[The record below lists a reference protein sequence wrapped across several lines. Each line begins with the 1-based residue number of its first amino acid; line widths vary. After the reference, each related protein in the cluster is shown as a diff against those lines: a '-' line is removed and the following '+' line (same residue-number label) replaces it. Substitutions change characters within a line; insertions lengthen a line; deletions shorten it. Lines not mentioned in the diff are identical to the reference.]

1 MQKKGA
7 NISLKGYD
15 DIFSTDQSRA
25 EAQQER
31 VQEIPLSELH
41 PFEGHPYKVLDNDE
55 MNTLIESI
63 QTQGILSPLIVRP
76 KENTTDEYEVVSG
89 HRRLHAA
96 QKAGLET
103 VPAFIYAL
111 DRDAAAIAVVD
122 SNLHREHILPS
133 EKAFA
138 YKMKLDAMS
147 RQGYRSD
154 LTSDQVGRKLETAE
168 IIAQQSDDSKSQ
180 VRRYIRLTYLIPE
193 FLEKMDN
200 NEIALSVGVELS
212 FLDEQSQREVL
223 EQCAIN
229 DCTPSYSQAWRM
241 HKADREGTLTTAVI
255 QAIMSEEK
263 ANQRETMKVPISRLR
278 EVLPQG
284 LDAKK
289 TEDFIIKACDY
300 YRKYLIRQRN
310 RDER

>member
-1 MQKKGA
+1 MKNTMKKPVA
-7 NISLKGYD
+7 
-15 DIFSTDQSRA
+15 
-25 EAQQER
+25 
-31 VQEIPLSELH
+31 IPVEKLCPFAGH
-41 PFEGHPYKVLDNDE
+41 PFKVKDDAE
-55 MNTLIESI
+55 MNTLIENI
-63 QTQGILSPLIVRP
+63 QTQGIFSPLIVRP
-76 KENTTDEYEVVSG
+76 IENTEEYEVVSG

-96 QKAGLET
+96 QKAGITE
-103 VPAFIYAL
+103 VPALIYAL
-111 DRDAAAIAVVD
+111 DRDAATIAVVD

-138 YKMKLDAMS
+138 YKLKMEALS
-147 RQGYRSD
+147 HQGKRTD
-154 LTSDQVGRKLETAE
+154 LTSDQVGPKLTAATISET
-168 IIAQQSDDSKSQ
+168 DSASQ
-180 VRRYIRLTYLIPE
+180 VKRYIRLTYLIPE
-193 FLEKMDN
+193 FLEKMDEG
-200 NEIALSVGVELS
+200 EIALSVGVELS
-212 FLDEQSQREVL
+212 FLDEQNQRAVL

-255 QAIMSEEK
+255 QTIMSEEK
-263 ANQRETMKVPISRLR
+263 ANQRETVKVPISRLR

-300 YRKYLIRQRN
+300 YRKYLVRQRN

>member
-1 MQKKGA
+1 MKQT
-7 NISLKGYD
+7 NIAVSKL
-15 DIFSTDQSRA
+15 R
-25 EAQQER
+25 
-31 VQEIPLSELH
+31 
-41 PFEGHPYKVLDNDE
+41 PFENNPYQVRDDAE

-63 QTQGILSPLIVRP
+63 QTQGVLSPLIVRP
-76 KENTTDEYEVVSG
+76 IVNTDEYEVVSG

-96 QKAGLET
+96 VKAGISE
-103 VPAFIYAL
+103 VPALIYAL

-138 YKMKLDAMS
+138 YKLKADALKHQGQRTDITSEQIAPKLS
-147 RQGYRSD
+147 TEVIGEQEG
-154 LTSDQVGRKLETAE
+154 
-168 IIAQQSDDSKSQ
+168 ISKDT
-180 VRRYIRLTYLIPE
+180 VKRYIRLTYLIPE
-193 FLEKMDN
+193 FLEKMDKG
-200 NEIALSVGVELS
+200 EIALSVGVELS
-212 FLDEQSQREVL
+212 FLDESSQREVL
-223 EQCAIN
+223 EQCEMN

-241 HKADREGTLTTAVI
+241 HRAEREGTLTTAVI
-255 QAIMSEEK
+255 QTVMSEEK
-263 ANQRETMKVPISRLR
+263 ANQRETVKVPISRLR

-289 TEDFIIKACDY
+289 TEDFIIKACDH

>member
-1 MQKKGA
+1 MKNTMKKPVA
-7 NISLKGYD
+7 
-15 DIFSTDQSRA
+15 
-25 EAQQER
+25 
-31 VQEIPLSELH
+31 IPVEKLCPFAGH
-41 PFEGHPYKVLDNDE
+41 PFKVKDDAE

-63 QTQGILSPLIVRP
+63 QTQGIFSPLIVRP
-76 KENTTDEYEVVSG
+76 IENTEEYEVVSG

-96 QKAGLET
+96 QKAGITE
-103 VPAFIYAL
+103 VPALIYAL
-111 DRDAAAIAVVD
+111 DRDAATIAVVD

-133 EKAFA
+133 ENAFA
-138 YKMKLDAMS
+138 YKLKMEALS
-147 RQGYRSD
+147 HQGKRTD
-154 LTSDQVGRKLETAE
+154 LTSDQVGPKLTAATISET
-168 IIAQQSDDSKSQ
+168 DSASQ
-180 VRRYIRLTYLIPE
+180 VKRYIRLTYLIPE
-193 FLEKMDN
+193 FLEKMDEG
-200 NEIALSVGVELS
+200 EIALSVGVELS
-212 FLDEQSQREVL
+212 FLDEQNQRAVL

-255 QAIMSEEK
+255 QTIMSEEK
-263 ANQRETMKVPISRLR
+263 ANQRETVKVPISRLR

-300 YRKYLIRQRN
+300 YRKYLVRQRN

>member
-1 MQKKGA
+1 MKKPVA
-7 NISLKGYD
+7 
-15 DIFSTDQSRA
+15 
-25 EAQQER
+25 
-31 VQEIPLSELH
+31 IPVEKLRPFAGH
-41 PFEGHPYKVLDNDE
+41 PFKVRDDDE

-76 KENTTDEYEVVSG
+76 IENTEEYEVISG

-96 QKAGLET
+96 QKAGITE
-103 VPAFIYAL
+103 VPALIYAL

-138 YKMKLDAMS
+138 YKLKYEALKH
-147 RQGYRSD
+147 QG
-154 LTSDQVGRKLETAE
+154 TSCQVGTKLRTDEQIAE
-168 IIAQQSDDSKSQ
+168 NANESARQIQ
-180 VRRYIRLTYLIPE
+180 RYIRLTYLISE
-193 FLEKMDN
+193 FLEKMDR

-212 FLDEQSQREVL
+212 FLDESSQREVL

-241 HKADREGTLTTAVI
+241 HKADREGLLTKAAI
-255 QAIMSEEK
+255 QTIMSEEK
-263 ANQRETMKVPISRLR
+263 ANQREMVKVPTSRLR

-289 TEDFIIKACDY
+289 TEDFIIKACDH

>member
-1 MQKKGA
+1 MKNTMKKPVA
-7 NISLKGYD
+7 
-15 DIFSTDQSRA
+15 
-25 EAQQER
+25 
-31 VQEIPLSELH
+31 IPVEKLRPFAGH
-41 PFEGHPYKVLDNDE
+41 PFKVKDDDE
-55 MNTLIESI
+55 MNALIESI
-63 QTQGILSPLIVRP
+63 QTQGVLSPLIVRP
-76 KENTTDEYEVVSG
+76 IENTDEYEVVSG

-96 QKAGLET
+96 QKAGITE
-103 VPAFIYAL
+103 VPALIYAL

-138 YKMKLDAMS
+138 YKMKYEAMKHQGTS
-147 RQGYRSD
+147 CQLGTKLRTDEQIAEKANDSARQI
-154 LTSDQVGRKLETAE
+154 Q
-168 IIAQQSDDSKSQ
+168 
-180 VRRYIRLTYLIPE
+180 RYIRLTHLIPE
-193 FLEKMDN
+193 LLEFMDEN
-200 NEIALSVGVELS
+200 RMALSVGVELS
-212 FLDEQSQREVL
+212 FLAEQSQREVL

-255 QAIMSEEK
+255 QAVMSEEK
-263 ANQRETMKVPISRLR
+263 ANQRETVKVPISRLR
-278 EVLPQG
+278 GVLPQG

-289 TEDFIIKACDY
+289 TEDFIIKACDN

>member
-1 MQKKGA
+1 MKQTKIAVSKLRSFE
-7 NISLKGYD
+7 NNPYQVRD
-15 DIFSTDQSRA
+15 DA
-25 EAQQER
+25 
-31 VQEIPLSELH
+31 
-41 PFEGHPYKVLDNDE
+41 E

-63 QTQGILSPLIVRP
+63 QMQGVLSPLIVRP
-76 KENTTDEYEVVSG
+76 IENTDEYEVVRG

-96 QKAGLET
+96 RKAGITE
-103 VPAFIYAL
+103 VPALIYAL

-138 YKMKLDAMS
+138 YRMKLEAMS
-147 RQGYRSD
+147 RQGHRSD

-193 FLEKMDN
+193 LLEKMDQG
-200 NEIALSVGVELS
+200 EIALSVGVELS
-212 FLDEQSQREVL
+212 FLDEQNQRAVL

-255 QAIMSEEK
+255 QTIMSEEK
-263 ANQRETMKVPISRLR
+263 ANQKTRLKIPMER
-278 EVLPQG
+278 
-284 LDAKK
+284 
-289 TEDFIIKACDY
+289 I
-300 YRKYLIRQRN
+300 RKYFPQSYTAAQIEDAVVKLCE
-310 RDER
+310 RDYRRRTDRER

>member
-1 MQKKGA
+1 MKNTMKKPVA
-7 NISLKGYD
+7 
-15 DIFSTDQSRA
+15 
-25 EAQQER
+25 
-31 VQEIPLSELH
+31 IPVKKLRPFAGH
-41 PFEGHPYKVLDNDE
+41 PFKVKDDDE

-76 KENTTDEYEVVSG
+76 IEDTDKYEVISG

-96 QKAGLET
+96 IKAGIAE
-103 VPAFIYAL
+103 VPALIYAL

-138 YKMKLDAMS
+138 YRMKLEAMS
-147 RQGYRSD
+147 RQGHRSD

>member
-1 MQKKGA
+1 MKNTMKKPVV
-7 NISLKGYD
+7 ISIEK
-15 DIFSTDQSRA
+15 
-25 EAQQER
+25 
-31 VQEIPLSELH
+31 LH
-41 PFEGHPYKVLDNDE
+41 PFDGHPFKVKDDDE

-76 KENTTDEYEVVSG
+76 IEDTDKYEVISG

-96 QKAGLET
+96 IKAGIAE
-103 VPAFIYAL
+103 VPALIYAL

-138 YKMKLDAMS
+138 YKLKYEALKH
-147 RQGYRSD
+147 QG
-154 LTSDQVGRKLETAE
+154 TSCQVGTKLRTDEQIAE
-168 IIAQQSDDSKSQ
+168 NANESARQIQ
-180 VRRYIRLTYLIPE
+180 RYIRLTYLISE
-193 FLEKMDN
+193 FLEKMDR

-212 FLDEQSQREVL
+212 FLDESCQREVL

-241 HKADREGTLTTAVI
+241 HKADREGTLTSAVI
-255 QAIMSEEK
+255 QTIMSEEK
-263 ANQRETMKVPISRLR
+263 ANQRETVKVPIARLR

-289 TEDFIIKACDY
+289 TEDFIIKACDH
-300 YRKYLIRQRN
+300 YRKYLVRQRN
-310 RDER
+310 REER

>member
-1 MQKKGA
+1 MKNTMKKPVA
-7 NISLKGYD
+7 
-15 DIFSTDQSRA
+15 
-25 EAQQER
+25 
-31 VQEIPLSELH
+31 IPVEKLRPFAGH
-41 PFEGHPYKVLDNDE
+41 PFKVRDDDE

-76 KENTTDEYEVVSG
+76 IENTDEYEVVSG

-96 QKAGLET
+96 QKAGITE
-103 VPAFIYAL
+103 VPALIYAL

-138 YKMKLDAMS
+138 YKLKADALKHQGQRTDITPEQIAPKLS
-147 RQGYRSD
+147 TEVIGEQ
-154 LTSDQVGRKLETAE
+154 EE
-168 IIAQQSDDSKSQ
+168 ISKDT
-180 VRRYIRLTYLIPE
+180 VKRYIRLTHLIPE
-193 FLEKMDN
+193 FLEKMDQG
-200 NEIALSVGVELS
+200 EIALSVGVELS
-212 FLDEQSQREVL
+212 FLDEQNQRAVL

-241 HKADREGTLTTAVI
+241 HKADREGALTKAVI
-255 QAIMSEEK
+255 QTIMSEEK
-263 ANQRETMKVPISRLR
+263 ANQREMVKVPTSRLR
-278 EVLPQG
+278 KVLPQG

-289 TEDFIIKACDY
+289 TEDFIIKACDH

-310 RDER
+310 REER

>member
-1 MQKKGA
+1 MKNTMKTPVA
-7 NISLKGYD
+7 
-15 DIFSTDQSRA
+15 
-25 EAQQER
+25 
-31 VQEIPLSELH
+31 IPVEKLH
-41 PFEGHPYKVLDNDE
+41 PFDGHPFKVKDDDE

-76 KENTTDEYEVVSG
+76 IENTDEYEVISG

-96 QKAGLET
+96 QKAGITE
-103 VPAFIYAL
+103 VPALIYAL

-138 YKMKLDAMS
+138 YKLKMEALSHQGKRTDLTLSQVATKLDTATEIGNCSGES
-147 RQGYRSD
+147 RDTVY
-154 LTSDQVGRKLETAE
+154 
-168 IIAQQSDDSKSQ
+168 
-180 VRRYIRLTYLIPE
+180 RYIRLTYLIPE

-212 FLDEQSQREVL
+212 FLDESSQREVL

-241 HKADREGTLTTAVI
+241 HKADRKGALTKATI
-255 QAIMSEEK
+255 QTVMSEEK
-263 ANQRETMKVPISRLR
+263 ANQRETVKVPISRLR

-300 YRKYLIRQRN
+300 YRKYLIHQRN

>member
-1 MQKKGA
+1 MKNTMNTPVA
-7 NISLKGYD
+7 
-15 DIFSTDQSRA
+15 
-25 EAQQER
+25 
-31 VQEIPLSELH
+31 IPVSKLH
-41 PFEGHPYKVLDNDE
+41 PFEGHPYKVLDNEE

-76 KENTTDEYEVVSG
+76 VENTDEYEVISG

-96 QKAGLET
+96 QKAGITE
-103 VPAFIYAL
+103 VPALIYAL

-122 SNLHREHILPS
+122 RNLHREHILPS

-138 YKMKLDAMS
+138 YRMKLEAMS
-147 RQGYRSD
+147 RQGHRSD
-154 LTSDQVGRKLETAE
+154 LTSDQLGRKLETAE

-193 FLEKMDN
+193 LLEKMDQG
-200 NEIALSVGVELS
+200 EIALSVGVELS
-212 FLDEQSQREVL
+212 FLDEQNQRAVL

-255 QAIMSEEK
+255 QTIMSEEK
-263 ANQRETMKVPISRLR
+263 ANQKTRLKIPMER
-278 EVLPQG
+278 
-284 LDAKK
+284 
-289 TEDFIIKACDY
+289 I
-300 YRKYLIRQRN
+300 RKYFPQSYTAAQIEDAVVKLCE
-310 RDER
+310 RDYRRRTDRER